1 MIITLAQHLPK
12 LVDYVTKSMY
22 VQFILH
28 FNFTWSSSYRVL
40 LWKYLCIYCYSI
52 ISEVHE
58 YVRVLLIDW
67 LRIGSKR
74 GFREEIGMFRGQ
86 IEFIRF
92 SFLSELIQDT
102 SSRIKN
108 LQDISSRV
116 KTFFQLSWIY
126 TSGSEIVL

>member
-1 MIITLAQHLPK
+1 M
-12 LVDYVTKSMY
+12 
-22 VQFILH
+22 
-28 FNFTWSSSYRVL
+28 
-40 LWKYLCIYCYSI
+40 
-52 ISEVHE
+52 HE